1 MDIKDLWGGAESFE
15 ELGNTYNAEY
25 QEWFNAPQ
33 ICHWTKEP
41 LDNTKV
47 LCEYWVLK
55 NDPSVKVIGTE
66 LQCYNL
72 FSKMLK
78 EEGWQI
84 RLDYQDELLPEYA
97 QAYEDNNKKPLII
110 NLK

>member
-1 MDIKDLWGGAESFE
+1 MELKD
-15 ELGNTYNAEY
+15 AEY
-25 QEWFNAPQ
+25 QEWFNAPRTGY
-33 ICHWTKEP
+33 WSKKP

-47 LCEYWVLK
+47 LCEYWALK
-55 NDPSVKVIGTE
+55 NDPDVKVVGTE
-66 LQCYNL
+66 LQIYNL

-84 RLDYQDELLPEYA
+84 KLNYKREVLPEYLNVY
-97 QAYEDNNKKPLII
+97 QEGNNKPVII

>member
-1 MDIKDLWGGAESFE
+1 MDIMD
-15 ELGNTYNAEY
+15 AEY
-25 QEWFNAPQ
+25 QEWFNEPH
-33 ICHWTKEP
+33 IGYWTKEP

-47 LCEYWVLK
+47 LCEPLNNTEVLCEYWILK
-55 NDPSVKVIGTE
+55 NDPNVKVIGTE

-72 FSKMLK
+72 FAKMLK

-84 RLDYQDELLPEYA
+84 QSDYKEELLSEYA
-97 QAYEDNNKKPLII
+97 QAYLDNNKKPLII

>member
-1 MDIKDLWGGAESFE
+1 MDIRD
-15 ELGNTYNAEY
+15 AEY
-25 QEWFNAPQ
+25 QEWVNEPQ

-41 LDNTKV
+41 LDNGEV
-47 LCEYWVLK
+47 LCEYWSLK
-55 NDPSVKVIGTE
+55 NTPDVKVIGTE

-72 FSKMLK
+72 FTKMLK

-84 RLDYQDELLPEYA
+84 NFDYQEDLLTEYA
-97 QAYEDNNKKPLII
+97 QAYEDNNKKPIII

>member
-1 MDIKDLWGGAESFE
+1 MDIKD
-15 ELGNTYNAEY
+15 AEY
-25 QEWFNAPQ
+25 QEWFNEPH
-33 ICHWTKEP
+33 IGYWSEKP

-47 LCEYWVLK
+47 LCEYWALK
-55 NDPSVKVIGTE
+55 NDPDVRVIGTE

-72 FSKMLK
+72 FTKMLK

-84 RLDYQDELLPEYA
+84 QLDYQDDTLLPEYLE
-97 QAYEDNNKKPLII
+97 AYQDNNEKPIII

>member
-1 MDIKDLWGGAESFE
+1 MDIRD
-15 ELGNTYNAEY
+15 AEY

-33 ICHWTKEP
+33 TDHWSKEP
-41 LDNTKV
+41 LDNKKV

-55 NDPSVKVIGTE
+55 NEPSVKVIGTE

-84 RLDYQDELLPEYA
+84 NFDYQEDLLTEYA
-97 QAYEDNNKKPLII
+97 EAYEDNKKKPLII

>member
-1 MDIKDLWGGAESFE
+1 MDIKD
-15 ELGNTYNAEY
+15 AEY

-33 ICHWTKEP
+33 VCYWSKKP

-47 LCEYWVLK
+47 LCEYWSLK
-55 NDPSVKVIGTE
+55 NNPDVKVIGTE
-66 LQCYNL
+66 LQTYNL
-72 FSKMLK
+72 FTKMLK

-84 RLDYQDELLPEYA
+84 RLDYQDELLPEYLE
-97 QAYEDNNKKPLII
+97 AYKDNNNKPLII

>member
-1 MDIKDLWGGAESFE
+1 MDIKD
-15 ELGNTYNAEY
+15 AEY
-25 QEWFNAPQ
+25 QEWFNEPQ
-33 ICHWTKEP
+33 IGHWSKEP

-47 LCEYWVLK
+47 LCEYWGLK
-55 NDPSVKVIGTE
+55 NDPDVKVIGTE
-66 LQCYNL
+66 LQTYNL

-97 QAYEDNNKKPLII
+97 EAYEDNNKKPLII

>member
-1 MDIKDLWGGAESFE
+1 MEIKD
-15 ELGNTYNAEY
+15 AEY

-33 ICHWTKEP
+33 IDHWSKKP

-47 LCEYWVLK
+47 LCEYWSLK
-55 NDPSVKVIGTE
+55 NIPDVKVIGTD
-66 LQCYNL
+66 LQLYNL

-84 RLDYQDELLPEYA
+84 NLDHPEELLPEYLE
-97 QAYEDNNKKPLII
+97 AYEDNNKKPIII

>member
-1 MDIKDLWGGAESFE
+1 MDIKD
-15 ELGNTYNAEY
+15 AEY
-25 QEWFNAPQ
+25 QEWYNDLPQEREWFNEPQ
-33 ICHWTKEP
+33 TDHWSKEP

-47 LCEYWVLK
+47 LCEYWSLK
-55 NDPSVKVIGTE
+55 NDPDVKVIGTE
-66 LQCYNL
+66 LQTYNL

-84 RLDYQDELLPEYA
+84 NLDYQDELLPEYLE
-97 QAYEDNNKKPLII
+97 AYQENNKKPIII

>member
-1 MDIKDLWGGAESFE
+1 MDIKD
-15 ELGNTYNAEY
+15 AEY

-33 ICHWTKEP
+33 IDHWSKEP

-47 LCEYWVLK
+47 LCEYWSLK
-55 NDPSVKVIGTE
+55 NDPDVKVIGTE
-66 LQCYNL
+66 LQTYNL
-72 FSKMLK
+72 FAKMLK

-84 RLDYQDELLPEYA
+84 NLDYQDELLPEYLE
-97 QAYEDNNKKPLII
+97 AYQDNNKKPIII